1 MELRKSILL
10 GLAVAVLSATS
21 VYSQESEVV
30 RYPQHPITYIHPIP
44 PGAGSDI
51 LARLFFKAA
60 ENYLGQ
66 PILVINKAG
75 GGLTI
80 GAAAVANAKPDGY
93 TIGFTAATALF
104 IMPFTEK
111 LPYDP
116 LKDFTQI
123 MQWGAPC
130 FGVTVKA
137 DSPFNT
143 FKDLIDYARQ
153 NPKKLIYGTTGKIGL
168 HYLIMEQIA
177 RKEKVQFTQ
186 IPFRGGGEVE
196 IALLGGHINFGASE
210 FNQVN
215 IREGRTKL
223 LLLFREEP
231 AAEFPEAPILRDL
244 GYGDVAS
251 PMIQSVCGPKGMPE
265 GIVKKLED
273 AFTKSMKDEAF
284 LKGMKEVGYSV
295 RYRNSKELNDYIAR
309 NYEIF
314 GKLLKEL
321 GVTK

>member
-1 MELRKSILL
+1 
-10 GLAVAVLSATS
+10 
-21 VYSQESEVV
+21 
-30 RYPQHPITYIHPIP
+30 
-44 PGAGSDI
+44 
-51 LARLFFKAA
+51 
-60 ENYLGQ
+60 
-66 PILVINKAG
+66 
-75 GGLTI
+75 
-80 GAAAVANAKPDGY
+80 
-93 TIGFTAATALF
+93 
-104 IMPFTEK
+104 
-111 LPYDP
+111 
-116 LKDFTQI
+116 
-123 MQWGAPC
+123 
-130 FGVTVKA
+130 
-137 DSPFNT
+137 
-143 FKDLIDYARQ
+143 
-153 NPKKLIYGTTGKIGL
+153 
-168 HYLIMEQIA
+168 MEQIA

-284 LKGMKEVGYSV
+284 LKGMKEIGYSV